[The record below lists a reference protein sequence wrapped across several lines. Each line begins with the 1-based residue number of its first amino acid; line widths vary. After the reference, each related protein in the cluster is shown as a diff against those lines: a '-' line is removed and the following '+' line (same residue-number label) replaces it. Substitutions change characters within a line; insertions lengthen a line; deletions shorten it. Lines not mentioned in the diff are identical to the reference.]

1 MTTWSTRLIVT
12 TICPFRVE
20 DYTFF
25 DQEDTQEDLAE
36 VICMWSPM

>member
-1 MTTWSTRLIVT
+1 MEHQTDSDHDWSI
-12 TICPFRVE
+12 RVE

-36 VICMWSPM
+36 VRCMWSPM